1 MYLKWKR
8 FLKHYKL
15 HFLFA
20 WRYFRGKY
28 SFQAIQ
34 LIAWVSVFAIA
45 IGTAALL
52 TILSVSNGFSEIV
65 NGLYSDFYADL
76 RVVPKTTKFVKL
88 TQAQLG
94 SVRQISGV
102 QYATGIVENKAILVR
117 DQNQTVVFVKGV
129 DSNYIH
135 INKVNQ
141 YLKRGVFSVGSL
153 DSPKLVLGIGV
164 EENLLLFNADLGESL
179 ELIAVGRSGKSLKS
193 MDQLNHLV
201 ALQSGA
207 FSVQQE
213 FDAQYVFTSNQFA
226 QYLFDLDTNQY
237 SGVELS
243 IDLSKEKSIV
253 TAIQNLLGPGFS
265 VQNKYQQNA
274 DLYKIMQIEK
284 WIIFAILALI
294 MVVASFNL
302 VGALTML
309 VLEKQKDI
317 HVLHA
322 MGATAGTIQ
331 KIFLSLSIVM
341 AMTGALIGGLIASC
355 LIFLQ
360 TQFHFIQLQ
369 GVSFVIDYYPVKA
382 IWTDY
387 LAVIS
392 LVVLIAIV
400 AGWVPAKKAAGRI
413 FEKIG

>member
-1 MYLKWKR
+1 
-8 FLKHYKL
+8 L

-45 IGTAALL
+45 IGTAALI

-76 RVVPKTTKFVKL
+76 RVVPSTTKFVKL
-88 TQAQLG
+88 TQAQLS
-94 SVRQISGV
+94 SVRQIPGV
-102 QYATGIVENKAILVR
+102 HYATGIVENKAILVR
-117 DQNQTVVFVKGV
+117 DENQTVVFVKGV

-141 YLKRGVFSVGSL
+141 YLKRGAFSLGNL
-153 DSPKLVLGIGV
+153 DSPKLVIGIGV
-164 EENLLLFNADLGESL
+164 EENLLLYNAELGTQL
-179 ELIAVGRSGKSLKS
+179 ELIAVGRSGKSLRS

-201 ALQSGA
+201 AVQSGA

-226 QYLFDLDTNQY
+226 QYLFDLDSNQY

-243 IDLSKEKSIV
+243 IDLNKEKSIV
-253 TAIQNLLGPGFS
+253 TAIHDILGPGFL

-341 AMTGALIGGLIASC
+341 AMTGAFIGGLIASC

-369 GVSFVIDYYPVKA
+369 GVSFIIDYYPVKA

-392 LVVLIAIV
+392 LVILIALV
-400 AGWVPAKKAAGRI
+400 AGWVPDKKAAGRI

>member
-1 MYLKWKR
+1 
-8 FLKHYKL
+8 L

-76 RVVPKTTKFVKL
+76 RVVPKNTKFVKL

-94 SVRQISGV
+94 SVRQIPGV
-102 QYATGIVENKAILVR
+102 QYATGIIENKAILVR
-117 DQNQTVVFVKGV
+117 DENQTVVFVKGV

-141 YLKRGVFSVGSL
+141 YLKRGVFNVGNV

-164 EENLLLFNADLGESL
+164 EENLLLFNADLGEQM

>member
-1 MYLKWKR
+1 M
-8 FLKHYKL
+8 

-45 IGTAALL
+45 IGTAALI

-76 RVVPKTTKFVKL
+76 RVVPSTTKFVKL
-88 TQAQLG
+88 TQAQLS
-94 SVRQISGV
+94 SVRQIPGV
-102 QYATGIVENKAILVR
+102 HYATGIVENKAILVR
-117 DQNQTVVFVKGV
+117 DENQTVVFVKGV

-141 YLKRGVFSVGSL
+141 YLKRGAFSLGNL
-153 DSPKLVLGIGV
+153 DSPKLVIGIGV
-164 EENLLLFNADLGESL
+164 EENLLLYNAELGTQL
-179 ELIAVGRSGKSLKS
+179 ELIAVGRSGKSLRS

-201 ALQSGA
+201 AVQSGA

-226 QYLFDLDTNQY
+226 QYLFDLDSNQY

-243 IDLSKEKSIV
+243 IDLNKEKSIV
-253 TAIQNLLGPGFS
+253 TAIQDILGPGFL

-341 AMTGALIGGLIASC
+341 AMTGAFIGGLIASC

-369 GVSFVIDYYPVKA
+369 GVSFIIDYYPVKA

-392 LVVLIAIV
+392 LVILIALV

>member
-1 MYLKWKR
+1 M
-8 FLKHYKL
+8 

-45 IGTAALL
+45 IGTAALI

-88 TQAQLG
+88 TQAELN
-94 SVRQISGV
+94 SIRQIPGV
-102 QYATGIVENKAILVR
+102 RYATGIVENKAILVR
-117 DQNQTVVFVKGV
+117 NDNQTVVFVKGV

-164 EENLLLFNADLGESL
+164 EENLSLFNAELGEPL

-193 MDQLNHLV
+193 IEQLNHLV

-237 SGVELS
+237 AGIELS
-243 IDLSKEKSIV
+243 IDLANEKNIV
-253 TAIQNLLGPGFS
+253 TAIQNKLGTGFL

-274 DLYKIMQIEK
+274 DLYKIMQVEK

-317 HVLHA
+317 QVLHA

-341 AMTGALIGGLIASC
+341 AMTGAFIGGLIASC

-382 IWTDY
+382 MWTDY

>member
-1 MYLKWKR
+1 
-8 FLKHYKL
+8 L

-45 IGTAALL
+45 IGTAALI

-76 RVVPKTTKFVKL
+76 RVVPSTTKFVKL
-88 TQAQLG
+88 TQAQLS
-94 SVRQISGV
+94 SVRQIPGV
-102 QYATGIVENKAILVR
+102 HYATGIVENKAILVR
-117 DQNQTVVFVKGV
+117 DENQTVVFVKGV

-141 YLKRGVFSVGSL
+141 YLKRGAFSLGNL
-153 DSPKLVLGIGV
+153 DSPKLVIGIGV
-164 EENLLLFNADLGESL
+164 EENLLLYNAELGTQL

-193 MDQLNHLV
+193 MDQLNHMV
-201 ALQSGA
+201 AVQSGA

-226 QYLFDLDTNQY
+226 QYLFDLDSNQY

-243 IDLSKEKSIV
+243 IDLNKEKSIV
-253 TAIQNLLGPGFS
+253 TAIQDKLGPGFL

-341 AMTGALIGGLIASC
+341 AMTGAFIGGLIASC

-369 GVSFVIDYYPVKA
+369 GVSFIIDYYPVKA

-392 LVVLIAIV
+392 LVILIALV
-400 AGWVPAKKAAGRI
+400 AGWVPAKKAASRI

>member
-1 MYLKWKR
+1 M
-8 FLKHYKL
+8 

-76 RVVPKTTKFVKL
+76 RVVPNASKFTQL
-88 TQAQLG
+88 TPQQLNAL
-94 SVRQISGV
+94 RQIPGV
-102 QYATGIVENKAILVR
+102 HYATGIVENKAILVHNE
-117 DQNQTVVFVKGV
+117 NQTVVFVKGV

-164 EENLLLFNADLGESL
+164 EENLLLFNAELGESL

-213 FDAQYVFTSNQFA
+213 FDVQYVFTSNQFA
-226 QYLFDLDTNQY
+226 QFLFDLDSNQY

-243 IDLSKEKSIV
+243 IDLNKEKNIV
-253 TAIQNLLGPGFS
+253 KAIQDLLGPGFL

-382 IWTDY
+382 VATDY

-392 LVVLIAIV
+392 LVVLIALV
-400 AGWVPAKKAAGRI
+400 AGWIPAKKAADRI

>member
-1 MYLKWKR
+1 
-8 FLKHYKL
+8 L

-45 IGTAALL
+45 IGTAALI

-76 RVVPKTTKFVKL
+76 RVVPSTTKFVKL
-88 TQAQLG
+88 TQAQLS
-94 SVRQISGV
+94 SVRQIPGV
-102 QYATGIVENKAILVR
+102 HYATGIVENKAILVR
-117 DQNQTVVFVKGV
+117 DENQTVVFVKGV

-141 YLKRGVFSVGSL
+141 YLKRGAFSLGNL
-153 DSPKLVLGIGV
+153 DSPKLVIGIGV
-164 EENLLLFNADLGESL
+164 EENLLLYNAELGTQL

-201 ALQSGA
+201 AVQSGA

-213 FDAQYVFTSNQFA
+213 FDVQYVFTANQFA
-226 QYLFDLDTNQY
+226 QYLFDLDSNQY

-243 IDLSKEKSIV
+243 IDLNKEKSIV
-253 TAIQNLLGPGFS
+253 TAIQDILGPGFL

-341 AMTGALIGGLIASC
+341 AMTGAVIGGLIASC

-369 GVSFVIDYYPVKA
+369 GVSFIIDYYPVKA

-392 LVVLIAIV
+392 LVILIALV
-400 AGWVPAKKAAGRI
+400 AGWVPAKKAASRI

>member
-1 MYLKWKR
+1 M
-8 FLKHYKL
+8 

-65 NGLYSDFYADL
+65 KGLYADFYADL
-76 RVVPKTTKFVKL
+76 RVVPKTSKFVEISKE
-88 TQAQLG
+88 QLNEL
-94 SVRQISGV
+94 RKISGV
-102 QYATGIVENKAILVR
+102 HYVSGVVENKAILTHNE
-117 DQNQTVVFVKGV
+117 QQAVVFVKGV
-129 DSNYIH
+129 DTNYKH
-135 INKVNQ
+135 INKVDQ
-141 YLKRGVFSVGSL
+141 YLKRGQFSIGTI
-153 DSPKLVLGIGV
+153 DTPKLVLGIGV
-164 EENLLLFNADLGESL
+164 EEQLALFNTALGDSL
-179 ELIAVGRSGKSLKS
+179 ELIAIGRSGKSLQS
-193 MDQLNHLV
+193 LDQLNHLLAV
-201 ALQSGA
+201 QSGA

-226 QYLFDLDTNQY
+226 QYLFDLDSNQY
-237 SGVELS
+237 AGIELS
-243 IDLSKEKSIV
+243 IDLAQENTIKEK
-253 TAIQNLLGPGFS
+253 IQTILGAEFLQ
-265 VQNKYQQNA
+265 QNKYEQNA
-274 DLYKIMQIEK
+274 DLYKIMQVEK

-294 MVVASFNL
+294 MVIASFNL
-302 VGALTML
+302 VGALTMM

-341 AMTGALIGGLIASC
+341 SMTGALIGGLFASI

-360 TQFHFIQLQ
+360 SNFHFIQLQ
-369 GVSFVIDYYPVKA
+369 GASFVIDYYPVKA
-382 IWTDY
+382 LWTDY
-387 LAVIS
+387 LAVCG
-392 LVVLIAIV
+392 LVIIIAIIDGWIPARK
-400 AGWVPAKKAAGRI
+400 AGARV

>member
-1 MYLKWKR
+1 M
-8 FLKHYKL
+8 

-45 IGTAALL
+45 IGTAALI

-76 RVVPKTTKFVKL
+76 RVVPSTTKFVKL
-88 TQAQLG
+88 TQAQLS
-94 SVRQISGV
+94 SVRQIPGV
-102 QYATGIVENKAILVR
+102 HYATGIVENKAILVR
-117 DQNQTVVFVKGV
+117 DENQTVVFVKGV

-141 YLKRGVFSVGSL
+141 YLKRGAFSLGNL
-153 DSPKLVLGIGV
+153 DSPKLVIGIGV
-164 EENLLLFNADLGESL
+164 EENLLLYNAELGTQL

-201 ALQSGA
+201 AVQSGA

-226 QYLFDLDTNQY
+226 QYLFDLDSNQY

-243 IDLSKEKSIV
+243 IDLNKEKSIV
-253 TAIQNLLGPGFS
+253 TAIQDILGPGFL

-341 AMTGALIGGLIASC
+341 AMTGAFIGGLIASC

-369 GVSFVIDYYPVKA
+369 GVSFIIDYYPVKA

-392 LVVLIAIV
+392 LVILIALV
-400 AGWVPAKKAAGRI
+400 AGWVPAKKAASRI

>member
-8 FLKHYKL
+8 FLKNYNL
-15 HFLFA
+15 HFLIA

-34 LIAWVSVFAIA
+34 LIVWVSVFAIA

-76 RVVPKTTKFVKL
+76 RVVPRSSKFV
-88 TQAQLG
+88 QL
-94 SVRQISGV
+94 SQNQLNAIRQVPGV
-102 QYATGIVENKAILVR
+102 HYATGIVENKAILVR

-141 YLKRGVFSVGSL
+141 YLKRGVFEVGSL

-179 ELIAVGRSGKSLKS
+179 ELIAVGRSGKALKS
-193 MDQLNHLV
+193 IDQLNHLV
-201 ALQSGA
+201 AVQSGA

-213 FDAQYVFTSNQFA
+213 FDVQYVFTSNQFA

-237 SGVELS
+237 SGIELS
-243 IDLSKEKSIV
+243 IDGAKEKNIYE
-253 TAIQNLLGPGFS
+253 AIQNILGPGFL

-341 AMTGALIGGLIASC
+341 SLTGALIGGLIASC

-360 TQFHFIQLQ
+360 GQFHFIQLQ

-382 IWTDY
+382 VWTDY
-387 LAVIS
+387 LAVIG
-392 LVVLIAIV
+392 LVVTIAIV

>member
-1 MYLKWKR
+1 LY
-8 FLKHYKL
+8 
-15 HFLFA
+15 FLFA

-45 IGTAALL
+45 IGTAALI

-76 RVVPKTTKFVKL
+76 RVVPKTTKFTQL
-88 TQAQLG
+88 TPQQLNAL
-94 SVRQISGV
+94 RQIPGV
-102 QYATGIVENKAILVR
+102 HYAIGIVENKAILVR
-117 DQNQTVVFVKGV
+117 NENQTVVLVKGV

-141 YLKRGVFSVGSL
+141 YLKRGTFSVGSL

-164 EENLLLFNADLGESL
+164 EENLLLFNANLGESL

-193 MDQLNHLV
+193 MDQLNHMV
-201 ALQSGA
+201 AVQSGA

-213 FDAQYVFTSNQFA
+213 FDVQYVFTANQFA
-226 QYLFDLDTNQY
+226 QYLFDLDSNQY

-243 IDLSKEKSIV
+243 IDLNKEKNIV
-253 TAIQNLLGPGFS
+253 TAIQDLLGPGFL

>member
-1 MYLKWKR
+1 
-8 FLKHYKL
+8 L

-45 IGTAALL
+45 IGTAALI

-88 TQAQLG
+88 TQAQLN
-94 SVRQISGV
+94 SVRQIPGV
-102 QYATGIVENKAILVR
+102 HYATGIVENKAILVR
-117 DQNQTVVFVKGV
+117 NDNQTVVFVKGV

-153 DSPKLVLGIGV
+153 DSPKLILGIGV
-164 EENLLLFNADLGESL
+164 EENLSLFNADLGEPL

-193 MDQLNHLV
+193 IDQLNHLV
-201 ALQSGA
+201 AVQSGA

-226 QYLFDLDTNQY
+226 QYLFDLDTSQY
-237 SGVELS
+237 SGIELS
-243 IDLSKEKSIV
+243 IDLANEKNIV
-253 TAIQNLLGPGFS
+253 TAIQNKLGTGFL

-322 MGATAGTIQ
+322 MGATASTIQ

-369 GVSFVIDYYPVKA
+369 GISFVIDYYPVKA
-382 IWTDY
+382 MWTDY
-387 LAVIS
+387 LAVIG

>member
-1 MYLKWKR
+1 
-8 FLKHYKL
+8 L

-45 IGTAALL
+45 IGTAALI

-76 RVVPKTTKFVKL
+76 RVVPSTTKFVKL
-88 TQAQLG
+88 TQAQLS
-94 SVRQISGV
+94 SVRQIPGV
-102 QYATGIVENKAILVR
+102 HYATGIVENKAILVR
-117 DQNQTVVFVKGV
+117 DENQTVVFVKGV

-141 YLKRGVFSVGSL
+141 YLKRGAFSLGNL
-153 DSPKLVLGIGV
+153 DSPKLVIGIGV
-164 EENLLLFNADLGESL
+164 EENLLLYNAELGTQL

-201 ALQSGA
+201 AVQSGA

-226 QYLFDLDTNQY
+226 QYLIDLDSNQY

-243 IDLSKEKSIV
+243 IDLNKEKSIV
-253 TAIQNLLGPGFS
+253 TAIQDILGPGFL

-341 AMTGALIGGLIASC
+341 AMTGAFIGGLIASC

-369 GVSFVIDYYPVKA
+369 GVSFIIDYYPVKA

-392 LVVLIAIV
+392 LVILIALV
-400 AGWVPAKKAAGRI
+400 AGWVPAKKAASRI

>member
-1 MYLKWKR
+1 M
-8 FLKHYKL
+8 

-34 LIAWVSVFAIA
+34 FIAWVSVFAIA

-76 RVVPKTTKFVKL
+76 RVVPTTSKF
-88 TQAQLG
+88 AQL
-94 SVRQISGV
+94 SQVQLNAVRQIPGV
-102 QYATGIVENKAILVR
+102 HYATGIVENKAILVH
-117 DQNQTVVFVKGV
+117 DEYQTVVSVKGV

-141 YLKRGVFSVGSL
+141 YLKRGVFELGSL
-153 DSPKLVLGIGV
+153 DSPKLVLGVGV
-164 EENLLLFNADLGESL
+164 EENLLLFNTDLGASM

-193 MDQLNHLV
+193 IDQLNHLV
-201 ALQSGA
+201 AVQSGA

-213 FDAQYVFTSNQFA
+213 FDVQYVFTSNQFA

-237 SGVELS
+237 AGIELS
-243 IDLSKEKSIV
+243 IDLAKETTIV
-253 TAIQNLLGPGFS
+253 TAIQNILGSNFL

-341 AMTGALIGGLIASC
+341 SLTGALIGGLIASC

-360 TQFHFIQLQ
+360 AQFHFIQLQ

-382 IWTDY
+382 VWTDY
-387 LAVIS
+387 LAVIG

>member
-1 MYLKWKR
+1 M
-8 FLKHYKL
+8 

-45 IGTAALL
+45 IGTAALI

-76 RVVPKTTKFVKL
+76 RVVPSTTKFVKL
-88 TQAQLG
+88 TQAQLS
-94 SVRQISGV
+94 SVRQIPGV
-102 QYATGIVENKAILVR
+102 HYATGIVENKAILVR
-117 DQNQTVVFVKGV
+117 DENQTVVFVKGV

-141 YLKRGVFSVGSL
+141 YLKRGAFSLGNL
-153 DSPKLVLGIGV
+153 DSPKLVIGIGV
-164 EENLLLFNADLGESL
+164 EENLLLYNAELGTQL
-179 ELIAVGRSGKSLKS
+179 ELIAVGRSGKSLRS

-201 ALQSGA
+201 AVQSGA

-226 QYLFDLDTNQY
+226 QYLFDLDSNQY

-243 IDLSKEKSIV
+243 IDLNKEKSIV
-253 TAIQNLLGPGFS
+253 TAIQDILGPGFL

-341 AMTGALIGGLIASC
+341 AMTGAFIGGLIASC

-369 GVSFVIDYYPVKA
+369 GVSFIIDYYPVKA

>member
-1 MYLKWKR
+1 M
-8 FLKHYKL
+8 

-45 IGTAALL
+45 IGTAALI

-76 RVVPKTTKFVKL
+76 RVVPSTTKFVKL
-88 TQAQLG
+88 TQAQLS
-94 SVRQISGV
+94 SVRQIPGV
-102 QYATGIVENKAILVR
+102 HYATGIVENKAILVR
-117 DQNQTVVFVKGV
+117 DENQTVVFVKGV

-141 YLKRGVFSVGSL
+141 YLKRGAFSLGNL
-153 DSPKLVLGIGV
+153 DSPKLVIGIGV
-164 EENLLLFNADLGESL
+164 EENLLLYNAELGTQL

-201 ALQSGA
+201 AVQSGA

-226 QYLFDLDTNQY
+226 QYLFDLDSNQY

-243 IDLSKEKSIV
+243 IDLNKEKSIV
-253 TAIQNLLGPGFS
+253 TAIQDILGPGFL

-341 AMTGALIGGLIASC
+341 AMTGAFIGGLIASC

-369 GVSFVIDYYPVKA
+369 GVSFIIDYYPVKA

-392 LVVLIAIV
+392 LVILIALV

>member
-1 MYLKWKR
+1 M
-8 FLKHYKL
+8 

-65 NGLYSDFYADL
+65 KGLYADFYADL
-76 RVVPKTTKFVKL
+76 RVVPKTAKFVEISKE
-88 TQAQLG
+88 QLNSIQKIAG
-94 SVRQISGV
+94 VYYVSGV
-102 QYATGIVENKAILVR
+102 VENKAILTHNE
-117 DQNQTVVFVKGV
+117 QQAVVFVKGV
-129 DSNYIH
+129 ATNYEH
-135 INKVNQ
+135 INKVNH
-141 YLKRGVFSVGSL
+141 YLKRGDFFLGTI
-153 DSPKLVLGIGV
+153 DTPKLVLGIGV
-164 EENLLLFNADLGESL
+164 EEQLSLFNTALGDSL
-179 ELIAVGRSGKSLKS
+179 ELIAMGRSGKSLQS
-193 MDQLNHLV
+193 LDQLNHLFAV
-201 ALQSGA
+201 QSGA

-226 QYLFDLDTNQY
+226 QYLFDLDSNQY
-237 SGVELS
+237 SGIELS
-243 IDLSKEKSIV
+243 IDLAQENTIKEKIQSILG
-253 TAIQNLLGPGFS
+253 ANFLL
-265 VQNKYQQNA
+265 QNKYQQNV
-274 DLYKIMQIEK
+274 DLYKIMQVEK

-294 MVVASFNL
+294 MVIASFNL
-302 VGALTML
+302 VGALTMM

-322 MGATAGTIQ
+322 MGANAGTIQ

-341 AMTGALIGGLIASC
+341 SMTGALIGGLFASI

-360 TQFHFIQLQ
+360 SKFHFIQLQ
-369 GVSFVIDYYPVKA
+369 GASFVIDYYPVKA
-382 IWTDY
+382 LWTDY
-387 LAVIS
+387 LAVCG
-392 LVVLIAIV
+392 LVIIIAII
-400 AGWVPAKKAAGRI
+400 AGWIPARKAGARV

>member
-1 MYLKWKR
+1 
-8 FLKHYKL
+8 L

-76 RVVPKTTKFVKL
+76 RVVPKATKFTQL
-88 TQAQLG
+88 TPQQLNAI
-94 SVRQISGV
+94 RQIPGV
-102 QYATGIVENKAILVR
+102 HYATGIVENKAILVHNE
-117 DQNQTVVFVKGV
+117 NQTVVFVKGV

-141 YLKRGVFSVGSL
+141 YLKRGSFSVGSL

-164 EENLLLFNADLGESL
+164 EENLLLFNANLGESL

-201 ALQSGA
+201 AVQSGA

-213 FDAQYVFTSNQFA
+213 FDVQYVFTANQFA
-226 QYLFDLDTNQY
+226 QYLFDLDSNQY

-243 IDLSKEKSIV
+243 IDLNKEKNIV
-253 TAIQNLLGPGFS
+253 TAIQELLGPGFL

-294 MVVASFNL
+294 MIVASFNL

>member
-1 MYLKWKR
+1 M
-8 FLKHYKL
+8 

-45 IGTAALL
+45 IGTAALI

-76 RVVPKTTKFVKL
+76 RVVPSTTKFVKL
-88 TQAQLG
+88 TQAQLS
-94 SVRQISGV
+94 SVRQIPGV
-102 QYATGIVENKAILVR
+102 HYATGIVENKAILVR
-117 DQNQTVVFVKGV
+117 DENQTVVFVKGV

-141 YLKRGVFSVGSL
+141 YLKRGAFSLGNL
-153 DSPKLVLGIGV
+153 DSPKLVIGIGV
-164 EENLLLFNADLGESL
+164 EENLLLYNAELGTQL
-179 ELIAVGRSGKSLKS
+179 ELIAVGRSGKSLRS

-201 ALQSGA
+201 AVQSGA

-226 QYLFDLDTNQY
+226 QYLFDLDSNQY

-243 IDLSKEKSIV
+243 IDLNKEKSIV
-253 TAIQNLLGPGFS
+253 TAIQDILGPGFL

-341 AMTGALIGGLIASC
+341 AMTGAFIGGLIASC

-369 GVSFVIDYYPVKA
+369 GVSFIIDYYPVKA

-392 LVVLIAIV
+392 LVVLIALV

>member
-1 MYLKWKR
+1 M
-8 FLKHYKL
+8 

-76 RVVPKTTKFVKL
+76 RVVPKNTKFVKL

-94 SVRQISGV
+94 SVRQIPGV
-102 QYATGIVENKAILVR
+102 QYATGIIENKAILVR

-243 IDLSKEKSIV
+243 IDLTKEKSIV

-400 AGWVPAKKAAGRI
+400 AGWLPAKKAAGRI

>member
-1 MYLKWKR
+1 
-8 FLKHYKL
+8 L

-76 RVVPKTTKFVKL
+76 RVVPKATKFVQL
-88 TQAQLG
+88 TSQQFNAL
-94 SVRQISGV
+94 RQIPGV
-102 QYATGIVENKAILVR
+102 HYATGIVENKAILVHNE
-117 DQNQTVVFVKGV
+117 NQTVVIVKGV

-141 YLKRGVFSVGSL
+141 YLKRGSFSVGSL
-153 DSPKLVLGIGV
+153 DSPKLILGIGV
-164 EENLLLFNADLGESL
+164 EENLLLFNANLGESL

-201 ALQSGA
+201 AVQSGA

-213 FDAQYVFTSNQFA
+213 FDVQYVFTANQFA
-226 QYLFDLDTNQY
+226 QYLFDLDSNQY

-243 IDLSKEKSIV
+243 IDLNKEKNIV
-253 TAIQNLLGPGFS
+253 TAIQDLLGPGFL

-294 MVVASFNL
+294 MIVASFNL

>member
-1 MYLKWKR
+1 M
-8 FLKHYKL
+8 

-94 SVRQISGV
+94 SVRQIPGV

-129 DSNYIH
+129 DSNYIN

-265 VQNKYQQNA
+265 IQNKYQQNA

>member
-1 MYLKWKR
+1 
-8 FLKHYKL
+8 L

-52 TILSVSNGFSEIV
+52 IILSVSNGFSDIV
-65 NGLYSDFYADL
+65 KGLYADFYADI
-76 RVVPKTTKFVKL
+76 RVVPKSAKF
-88 TQAQLG
+88 THFTNSQFSAI
-94 SVRQISGV
+94 SQIPGV
-102 QYATGIVENKAILVR
+102 NYASGIVEQKAIITR
-117 DQNQTVVFVKGV
+117 NTEQAVVLVKGV
-129 DSNYIH
+129 DSNYSR

-141 YLKRGVFSVGSL
+141 YLKRGEFSVGNI

-164 EENLLLFNADLGESL
+164 EEKLLLFNTALGDSL
-179 ELIAVGRSGKSLKS
+179 SLIAVGRSGKSLQS
-193 MDQLNHLV
+193 MDQLNQLV
-201 ALQSGA
+201 AVQSGA

-213 FDAQYVFTSNQFA
+213 FDIQYVFTSNKFA
-226 QYLFDLDTNQY
+226 QYLFDLDSNQY
-237 SGVELS
+237 SGIELS
-243 IDLSKEKSIV
+243 IDLAKEKQVS
-253 TAIQNLLGPGFS
+253 ADLKKLLGANFL

-274 DLYKIMQIEK
+274 DLYKIMEIEK

-294 MVVASFNL
+294 MMVASFNL

-322 MGATAGTIQ
+322 MGASAATIQ

-341 AMTGALIGGLIASC
+341 AMTGAIIGGVIASIVVFVQTKFH
-355 LIFLQ
+355 LIK
-360 TQFHFIQLQ
+360 LQ
-369 GVSFVIDYYPVKA
+369 GLSFVIDYYPVKA
-382 IWTDY
+382 MWADY
-387 LAVIS
+387 LAVIG
-392 LVVLIAIV
+392 LVVFIAIV
-400 AGWVPAKKAAGRI
+400 AGWIPAKKAGARI
-413 FEKIG
+413 FEKIGQH